1 MNSFGVMRIS
11 VSSHMRLIQ
20 SEIRFGRTASVNVH
34 RDFWG
39 VNDGDRGSYG
49 SKRAARL
56 AAVTEGTAKQAA
68 EAEVASMHV
77 LVFATR
83 DSCVLLSCWLG
94 WASHWL
100 ATDGAIEYYQL
111 HLKMY
116 QPSANVSVTGV
127 FRSSRW
133 MEVVRAKVSWVATTV
148 SSLPT
153 GATVMFTDTDV
164 VPLRPLTAL
173 LPLPHVCRTLWNLT
187 SRAMSRS

>member
-1 MNSFGVMRIS
+1 
-11 VSSHMRLIQ
+11 
-20 SEIRFGRTASVNVH
+20 
-34 RDFWG
+34 
-39 VNDGDRGSYG
+39 
-49 SKRAARL
+49 
-56 AAVTEGTAKQAA
+56 
-68 EAEVASMHV
+68 MHV

-100 ATDGAIEYYQL
+100 ATDGAVEYYQL

-133 MEVVRAKVSWVATTV
+133 MEVVRAKVNWVATTV

-164 VPLRPLTAL
+164 VPLRSLTAL

-187 SRAMSRS
+187 SRAMNRS

>member
-1 MNSFGVMRIS
+1 MSGYGFESAAYGLLVPGSPRALPSSRADADRPAAGVCWCEAPSM
-11 VSSHMRLIQ
+11 
-20 SEIRFGRTASVNVH
+20 
-34 RDFWG
+34 
-39 VNDGDRGSYG
+39 
-49 SKRAARL
+49 RAARL

-100 ATDGAIEYYQL
+100 ASEGAVEYYQL